1 MSITTYT
8 ELKAAIADFL
18 LRSDLTAVIP
28 TFISLAEADMNR
40 KMRHWRMEGRSTAQ
54 LDTQYSVMPADFM
67 EAIRYKIIGTRPTS
81 IELTSQSDISDQR
94 ALNNDTAGLPL
105 YYAITGSQIEVFPT
119 PDQTYTS
126 ELVYYKRI
134 AALSDANADNWLL
147 TYHPD
152 AYLYGALASSAP
164 YLQADERLGV
174 WSALYQN
181 AVDGINN
188 EGQSAKYGGS
198 GLRMKIRSY

>member
-54 LDTQYSVMPADFM
+54 LDTQYSVMPADFL

-81 IELTSQSDISDQR
+81 IELTSNPS
-94 ALNNDTAGLPL
+94 
-105 YYAITGSQIEVFPT
+105 Y
-119 PDQTYTS
+119 
-126 ELVYYKRI
+126 RI
-134 AALSDANADNWLL
+134 AERSITTLRPAFILRN
-147 TYHPD
+147 YRQPD
-152 AYLYGALASSAP
+152 
-164 YLQADERLGV
+164 
-174 WSALYQN
+174 
-181 AVDGINN
+181 
-188 EGQSAKYGGS
+188 
-198 GLRMKIRSY
+198 